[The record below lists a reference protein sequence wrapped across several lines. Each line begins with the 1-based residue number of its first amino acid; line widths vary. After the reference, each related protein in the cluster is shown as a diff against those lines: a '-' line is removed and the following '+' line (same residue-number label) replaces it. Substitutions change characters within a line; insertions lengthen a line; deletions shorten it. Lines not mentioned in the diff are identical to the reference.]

1 MLIKVSKFISL
12 IFYLIGVVGSLVL
25 YGKFDDFNY
34 AMDSFFG
41 FDSFDNVT
49 NTGVFIFLLA
59 NISIGLVIHLL
70 AEVLNYLQLILLEK
84 KKEISSPKKEMQ
96 VTDADTSHADF
107 TAENA
112 EREELNS
119 FYSLL
124 LKVQNMFNKR

>member
-1 MLIKVSKFISL
+1 MASIVSCSRRRMTMLIKVSKFISL

-70 AEVLNYLQLILLEK
+70 AEVLNYVQLILLEK
-84 KKEISSPKKEMQ
+84 K
-96 VTDADTSHADF
+96 
-107 TAENA
+107 
-112 EREELNS
+112 
-119 FYSLL
+119 
-124 LKVQNMFNKR
+124 